1 MREVNRVLV
10 AYEDVIIPEDFN
22 HRKTLGNLEGLA
34 DTIERDGLLQPLL
47 VREGGAARTDGKRKF
62 FLAAGERR
70 YMAIGILI
78 KRGSTK
84 FRQGVEVKLTKGNE
98 RELRRKS
105 IVENLQREDPPA
117 LEQAQA
123 FKEYMEEYSLTQSQ
137 FAKEFGVSEPLVS
150 QRLALLTKAI
160 PEVREAVEKGQL
172 SATHARE
179 IVSLPKA
186 QQKEMLEEVTQ
197 KQKEGRKV
205 TSSEVK
211 DSADRRKAA
220 LRRTRA
226 PEVDKDKVKAAKEA
240 YADVD
245 MNLRPKQSILEMIGV
260 LRGRAERASSDDTK
274 RATKSHIAAL
284 EWVLSIRE
292 SLG

>member
-1 MREVNRVLV
+1 MAEVNRVKV
-10 AYEDVIIPEDFN
+10 PYDDVVIGEDFN
-22 HRKTLGNLEGLA
+22 HRKTLGNIEGLA
-34 DTIERDGLLQPLL
+34 DAIDRDGLLQPLV
-47 VREGGAARTDGKRKF
+47 VREGGAARTDGKRKY
-62 FLAAGERR
+62 FLVIGERR
-70 YMAIGILI
+70 YHAIGLLI
-78 KRGSTK
+78 KKGSTK
-84 FRQGVEVKLTKGNE
+84 FRQGVEVKLVKGNE

-105 IVENLQREDPPA
+105 IIENLQREDPPP

-123 FKEYMEEYSLTQSQ
+123 FKDYMEEYKLTQSQ

-160 PEVREAVEKGQL
+160 PEVRQAVEEGKL

-205 TSSEVK
+205 TSGEVK
-211 DSADRRKAA
+211 DSADKRKAA
-220 LRRTRA
+220 LRRTRE
-226 PEVDKDKVKAAKEA
+226 PDVDKEKVKQAKEA
-240 YADVD
+240 YEGLDLS
-245 MNLRPKQSILEMIGV
+245 LRPKQSILEMIGV
-260 LRGRAERASSDDTK
+260 LRNRADRASSD
-274 RATKSHIAAL
+274 ATKQATKHHIAAL
-284 EWVLSIRE
+284 EWVLSVRA